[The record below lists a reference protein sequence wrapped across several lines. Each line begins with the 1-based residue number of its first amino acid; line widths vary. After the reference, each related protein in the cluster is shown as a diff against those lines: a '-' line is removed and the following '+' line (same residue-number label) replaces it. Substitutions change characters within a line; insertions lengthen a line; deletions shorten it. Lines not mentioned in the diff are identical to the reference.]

1 MMNVDETII
10 FQSIYQKLQ
19 TNGKIVCPRGQKV
32 IEIEDFSYE
41 LPPYVRFQNFP
52 ERKMNLQYIKD
63 EFRWYLRGDAHDISI
78 VQKASIWNN
87 YVKQDGTINSN
98 YGQYVFGKQNQFD
111 RVIKALTDDKDSRRA
126 SIAILGSQHILS
138 DDADLPCT
146 CSLNFRIR
154 DNKLNMSVHM
164 RSQDAVF
171 GFTNDAPAFSFI
183 HEMVFN
189 ALLLKY
195 PDLECGRYHHS
206 VDSFHVYERHFEMF
220 EKLCTHGTLIRHVD
234 CPRMNGPEEV
244 DFLRVLHKSVDS
256 SLLYNKVWNSIPK
269 MSDFK
274 FTDWLLTRDEV

>member
-1 MMNVDETII
+1 MTSNETYT
-10 FQSIYQKLQ
+10 FKTIYHKLQ
-19 TNGKIVCPRGQKV
+19 NFGKIVCPRGQKV
-32 IEIEDFSYE
+32 LEIEDFSYL
-41 LPPYVRFQNFP
+41 LPPYMRFQNFP
-52 ERKMNLQYIKD
+52 ERKLNLQYIKD
-63 EFRWYLRGDAHDISI
+63 EFMWYLRGDAHDTSI
-78 VQKASIWNN
+78 VQKAGIWKN
-87 YVKQDGTINSN
+87 YVKDDGTINSN
-98 YGQYVFGKQNQFD
+98 YGQYVFGDQNQFD
-111 RVIKALTDDKDSRRA
+111 RVIKALIDDKDSRRA

-195 PDLECGRYHHS
+195 PDLQCGRYHHS

-220 EKLCTHGTLIRHVD
+220 EKLCSLESEIEHIE
-234 CPRMNGPEEV
+234 CPKMNGPKEV
-244 DFLRVLHKSVDS
+244 ELLRSLHLIEIDSEQFKKNIIENDFRF
-256 SLLYNKVWNSIPK
+256 I
-269 MSDFK
+269 
-274 FTDWLLTRDEV
+274 DWLTTKVVK